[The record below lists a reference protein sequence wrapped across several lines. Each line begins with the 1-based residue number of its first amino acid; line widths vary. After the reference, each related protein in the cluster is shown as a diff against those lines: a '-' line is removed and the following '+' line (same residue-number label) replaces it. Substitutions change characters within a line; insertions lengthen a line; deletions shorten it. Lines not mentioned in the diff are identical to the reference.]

1 LKWRAGWAHFDEPEA
16 CNPKNAAVYNSQC
29 SIAFSPINGVTALLA
44 AHQLI
49 TVLILAH
56 NEEENITHC
65 LESIGKDYKVFVVDS
80 GSTDR
85 TSEICEAFGALV
97 FRHPYTT
104 HASQWQW
111 ALENLPITTPW
122 VLALDADFVVTAAL
136 CAKLTQDI
144 PKVPDD
150 VDGIYIRHLYRFGW
164 GTIRFG
170 GTKRYWLRIIRHG
183 FASPDSSDLVDFR
196 FVVKRRVVVWQESV
210 IEYNR
215 KDDDISVWIGKQD
228 KFALRLAVEEELR
241 RRGLHAWDGAPR
253 LLGTT
258 DERFAWLRDRWL
270 RLPLFLRPV
279 LYFVYRYMIAGGM
292 WDGRA
297 GFLYH
302 VLQGFWLRL
311 IVDWKTTQLR
321 NVGLKDDELREFGR
335 AMLQTRSGSV
345 DEVLQV
351 LQECLSQPGERHKI
365 STTRKS

>member
-1 LKWRAGWAHFDEPEA
+1 L
-16 CNPKNAAVYNSQC
+16 V
-29 SIAFSPINGVTALLA
+29 A

-49 TVLILAH
+49 TVLILAY

-65 LESIGKDYKVFVVDS
+65 LQSIGREYKIFVVDS

-97 FRHPYTT
+97 FKHPYTN
-104 HASQWQW
+104 HACQWQW
-111 ALENLPITTPW
+111 ALDNLPITTPW
-122 VLALDADFVVTAAL
+122 VMTLDADFVLSTDL
-136 CAKLTQDI
+136 SAKIAHDM
-144 PKVPDD
+144 PNVPED

-170 GTKRYWLRIIRHG
+170 GTKKYWLRIIRHG
-183 FASPDSSDLVDFR
+183 FARPDSGDLVDFR

-279 LYFVYRYMIAGGM
+279 LYFLYRYVIAGGM
-292 WDGRA
+292 RDGRA

-311 IVDWKTTQLR
+311 IVDWKTIQLR
-321 NVGLKDDELREFGR
+321 NAGLKDDELREVGR

-345 DEVLQV
+345 DEVLRV
-351 LQECLSQPGERHKI
+351 VQECLSRQTDERHS
-365 STTRKS
+365 STTQMS

>member
-1 LKWRAGWAHFDEPEA
+1 MPPFINRIRPLP
-16 CNPKNAAVYNSQC
+16 AAD
-29 SIAFSPINGVTALLA
+29 
-44 AHQLI
+44 QLI
-49 TVLILAH
+49 TVIILAH

-65 LESIGKDYKVFVVDS
+65 LESIGTSYKIFVVDS

-85 TSEICEAFGALV
+85 TSEICEDFGALV
-97 FRHPYTT
+97 FMHPYTS

-111 ALENLPITTPW
+111 AFDNLPITTPW
-122 VLALDADFVVTAAL
+122 ILALDADFVVTEDL
-136 CAKLTQDI
+136 FAKITREM

-170 GTKRYWLRIIRHG
+170 GTKKYWLRIIRHG
-183 FASPDSSDLVDFR
+183 FARVDSGDLVDFR
-196 FVVKRRVVVWQESV
+196 FVVKRRVLVWQESV

-228 KFALRLAVEEELR
+228 KFALRFAVEEELR
-241 RRGLHAWDGAPR
+241 RRGLHAWDGTPR

-279 LYFVYRYMIAGGM
+279 LYFVYRYVIAGGM
-292 WDGRA
+292 CDGRA

-302 VLQGFWLRL
+302 VLQGLWMRL
-311 IVDWKTTQLR
+311 IVDWKTIQLR
-321 NVGLKDDELREFGR
+321 NVNLEDDELREFAR

-345 DEVLQV
+345 GEVLRVVQ
-351 LQECLSQPGERHKI
+351 QECLSRRKDERRFG
-365 STTRKS
+365 TTQNP